1 MAIKGVPRVPSG
13 ARERQR
19 LIARFGGPQ
28 AIVVAQA
35 PAGYGKTVAM
45 AQWAATTDSD
55 GIWLRV
61 REGTVEPS
69 TLVENLGAELLAVG
83 LLNAT
88 NPLRLASDALAGGTD
103 PWLLL
108 RHGLQQLPGNL
119 VLALDGIDRLS
130 QETIIGLIDLVVDV
144 PTVSIRATARQASA
158 ASEPAQALRL
168 DVLTIGPAELA
179 LTAEEAAAVMS
190 ADATSDAVAQI
201 MASGGLPLVA
211 KLAASAYGDDVAVA
225 ARPEISIAELLDSF
239 IRVEIAANS
248 WDERFV
254 RFVTVTSIAESV
266 DQQLAA
272 ELAWIGKVPSAD
284 ASNANLSAQ
293 EVVGLLDRAEAEGLG
308 LWNERSRQS
317 ATFVY
322 TPAIREAFER
332 RLRVTGARL
341 VRDLALATAHWELRQ
356 SLPYSALRRA
366 VEFSDWELASQVVRG
381 HWNELLSSH
390 GSQLRELFSGTPLG
404 VLRRQ
409 PLIAMLLALV
419 YNASGHHRIRAL
431 EYFALAWYG
440 SRTQRER
447 STPADRTVLRAI
459 ETAAFRVSGK
469 FDDALTAAIDGR
481 DVLLTMSVDDRDD
494 LGRVEP
500 TLHNQFGV
508 TLFYA
513 GHTEEALDS
522 FARSTAV
529 GAAKGLKAGIQGMAL
544 SAGALAVAGE
554 IDASRVMMTD
564 ASTQAWP
571 EGWITGY
578 MGSFYQLAGALRALE
593 DFDPDA
599 AEQHLRSIDPHR
611 ATIEHWPLFAH
622 ADALVSLMRGEPE
635 SARVRLEAE
644 ITRQRR
650 RRAVAPQTLARLA
663 HTRSLVDLAAGNPA
677 AAERALAKQQSARS
691 RIDSAR
697 ISLVRAQPDDALR
710 HLLQSG
716 DSLVGDGL
724 SSRSRGE
731 ALALRA
737 GALASLG
744 DIDRAQTAI
753 RDALAFLTDR
763 EQGLALALVPTDALD
778 AMILMAET
786 TGVEDAH
793 SLLRRARSRVI
804 IPSARPVP
812 SLTPRELALA
822 RALPHSRSTS
832 DLAQILSISPNTVK
846 TQLRGLYRKLDVSS
860 RSEAM
865 AALSVVGLTE
875 KPDDEVSR
883 LRSDPFE

>member
-19 LIARFGGPQ
+19 LIARFDGPQ
-28 AIVVAQA
+28 AIVLAQA

-55 GIWLRV
+55 GIWLRI

-284 ASNANLSAQ
+284 ASSANLSAQ

-308 LWNERSRQS
+308 LWNDRSRQS

-332 RLRVTGARL
+332 RLRLTGARL

-390 GSQLRELFSGTPLG
+390 GSQLRDLFSGTPLG

-419 YNASGHHRIRAL
+419 YNAAGHHRIRAL

-593 DFDPDA
+593 GFDPDA

-786 TGVEDAH
+786 TGVEDTH

-875 KPDDEVSR
+875 KPDDEASR
-883 LRSDPFE
+883 LRPDPFE